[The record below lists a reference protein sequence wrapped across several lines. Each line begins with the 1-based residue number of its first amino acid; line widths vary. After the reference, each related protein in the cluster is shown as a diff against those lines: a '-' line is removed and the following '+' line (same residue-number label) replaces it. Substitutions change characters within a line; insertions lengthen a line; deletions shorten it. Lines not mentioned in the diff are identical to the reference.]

1 MEIPR
6 LGVKL
11 ELPLWPLPQPQ
22 QRGIW
27 AGSSTYTTA
36 HDNTRSLTHWAEAR
50 DWTQILMVPSHILA
64 GSKLGHP
71 GLSHSSTGS
80 SLRRDDCH
88 ECPSALLG
96 AFTKWLGPKT
106 EPAYEFYTFGGHFS
120 LKFQC
125 NYILLLGRLFKGLI
139 HLFLYLSLTHQ
150 YIHPS

>member
-1 MEIPR
+1 
-6 LGVKL
+6 
-11 ELPLWPLPQPQ
+11 
-22 QRGIW
+22 
-27 AGSSTYTTA
+27 
-36 HDNTRSLTHWAEAR
+36 
-50 DWTQILMVPSHILA
+50 MVPSHILA

-80 SLRRDDCH
+80 SVRRDDCH

-120 LKFQC
+120 LEFQY

-139 HLFLYLSLTHQ
+139 HLFLHLSLTHQ
-150 YIHPS
+150 SIHPSSIIIRPPIHPLIHSFVIHPSKHPSIHLFTHPSIHPSTHPFIHT